1 MEVHQFSKLDFSID
15 GDGPSCGPGTG
26 VGGLGGVGA
35 YGTQGL
41 SAELSTGQLEMSV
54 RSPQ

>member
-1 MEVHQFSKLDFSID
+1 MEVHQVSKVDFCID
-15 GDGPSCGPGTG
+15 GDGPSCGPG
-26 VGGLGGVGA
+26 VGMDGLGGGD

-41 SAELSTGQLEMSV
+41 PAKPSTRQLEMSV